1 MFHTTSIKYNTSNID
16 KLFNDIEKFWIGGE
30 ELVSKF
36 KTEEVSY
43 NTYPPYNYI
52 KEDAE
57 NLRLEF
63 ALAGY
68 DRSDIVITTEDKKL
82 SVESKKSD
90 GPDTDEYL
98 HKGLANRAFLWKR
111 QLADNLEVR
120 SVSFNNGLL
129 IIRLKKIIPE
139 THKKKIYEIV

>member
-68 DRSDIVITTEDKKL
+68 DKSDIKVITEDKML
-82 SVESKKSD
+82 SIESKKSD
-90 GPDTDEYL
+90 EPDTDEYL
-98 HKGLANRAFLWKR
+98 HKGLAKRAFFWKR
-111 QLADNLEVR
+111 QLADNLEVNE
-120 SVSFNNGLL
+120 VDFNNGLL
-129 IIRLKKIIPE
+129 TIRLKKIIPE
-139 THKKKIYEIV
+139 THKKKVYEIL

>member
-1 MFHTTSIKYNTSNID
+1 MFHTTIGYNTTNID

-43 NTYPPYNYI
+43 NTYPPFNYV
-52 KEDAE
+52 KEDSE

-68 DRSDIVITTEDKKL
+68 TKNDITVTTEDKKL
-82 SVESKKSD
+82 TIQSKKSD
-90 GPDTDEYL
+90 KKDTGEYL
-98 HKGLANRAFLWKR
+98 HKGLANRAFFWTR
-111 QLADNLEVR
+111 QLADNLEVNG
-120 SVSFNNGLL
+120 VNFNNGLL
-129 IIRLKKIIPE
+129 TIRLKKIIPE
-139 THKKKIYEIV
+139 NQKKKVYEIV

>member
-30 ELVSKF
+30 DLVSKF

-68 DRSDIVITTEDKKL
+68 DKTDIKVTTEDKRL
-82 SVESKKSD
+82 SIEGKKSD
-90 GPDTDEYL
+90 EPDTYEYL
-98 HKGLANRAFLWKR
+98 HKGLAKRAFFWER
-111 QLADNLEVR
+111 QLADNLEVNR
-120 SVSFNNGLL
+120 VDFNNGLL
-129 IIRLKKIIPE
+129 TIRLKKIIPE
-139 THKKKIYEIV
+139 NHKKKSYEIL

>member
-68 DRSDIVITTEDKKL
+68 DRSDIVITTEDRKL
-82 SVESKKSD
+82 SIESKKSD

-111 QLADNLEVR
+111 QLADNLVVR
-120 SVSFNNGLL
+120 SVNFNNGLL
-129 IIRLKKIIPE
+129 TIRLKKIIPE
-139 THKKKIYEIV
+139 THKKKVYEIL

>member
-30 ELVSKF
+30 DLVSKF

-68 DRSDIVITTEDKKL
+68 DKTDIKVTTEDKRL
-82 SVESKKSD
+82 SIEGKKSD
-90 GPDTDEYL
+90 EPDTYEYL
-98 HKGLANRAFLWKR
+98 HKGLAKRAFFWER
-111 QLADNLEVR
+111 QLADNLEVNR
-120 SVSFNNGLL
+120 VNFNNGLL
-129 IIRLKKIIPE
+129 TIRLRKITPE
-139 THKKKIYEIV
+139 NHKKRSYEIL